1 MQNGRAMLNTRLPR
15 RAVLAL
21 AAPAALSACGLTA
34 ARFTADPPPAGVEA
48 GPPGYGAIR
57 VWGDRSGPPVLL
69 AGDPA
74 QNLLTTAARVD
85 LLALSGGSD
94 GGAYGAG
101 FLKGWSA
108 RGDRPRFDYV
118 TGVST
123 GALIAPLAFLGP
135 DYDPL
140 LEHFYTETR
149 SADVLLLKPLQ
160 VLTGAPAVGDPTPLR
175 RRIAAIVT
183 PQLAEAI
190 AAERARG
197 RLLLIGTTNL
207 DAQRQVIWDI
217 GRIAASGQPDRVELI
232 RQVLLASASI
242 PGAFPPVTINVTAQG
257 RHYAEL
263 HVDGGVT
270 HGVFTYPPSVQL
282 PRGRGQQRNLWVI
295 RNSKLAPEL
304 RATEGSAVAVVQRG
318 LDTMIKSQAHS
329 DMDSIIRL
337 ARRDGFRLRMTAVPP
352 DFPHISNAPF
362 DPRYM
367 QTLFR
372 TGHAAGLSGRAWADD
387 LAPLMGAVADRPAAA
402 LTGQEG

>member
-1 MQNGRAMLNTRLPR
+1 MLNSRLPR

-34 ARFTADPPPAGVEA
+34 ARFTADPPPAGVA
-48 GPPGYGAIR
+48 AAPPGYGTIR
-57 VWGDRSGPPVLL
+57 VWGDQPGPPDLL
-69 AGDPA
+69 ESDPA
-74 QNLLTTAARVD
+74 YGLLSSAARVD

-101 FLKGWSA
+101 FLKGWSE

-123 GALIAPLAFLGP
+123 GALIAPLAFLGSH
-135 DYDPL
+135 YDPH

-160 VLTGAPAVGDPTPLR
+160 VLTGAPAVGDPAPLR
-175 RRIAAIVT
+175 RRIAAIVS
-183 PQLAEAI
+183 PRMVDAI
-190 AAERARG
+190 AAERERG
-197 RLLLIGTTNL
+197 RILLIGTTNL
-207 DAQRQVIWDI
+207 DAQRQVVWDI

-242 PGAFPPVTINVTAQG
+242 PGAFPPVPIEVVADG
-257 RHYAEL
+257 RRYAEL

-270 HGVFTYPPSVQL
+270 HGIFAYPPWVRP
-282 PRGRGQQRNLWVI
+282 PRGRGQRNLWVI

-304 RATEGSAVAVVQRG
+304 RATGGSAVAVVERG

-329 DMDSIIRL
+329 DMDTI
-337 ARRDGFRLRMTAVPP
+337 ARQASRDGFRLRMTAVPP
-352 DFPHISNAPF
+352 NFPYISSVPF
-362 DPRYM
+362 DPLYM

-372 TGHAAGLSGRAWADD
+372 TGHAAGLSGRAWAEDI
-387 LAPLMGAVADRPAAA
+387 APLLGAAA
-402 LTGQEG
+402 PQAAMEG

>member
-1 MQNGRAMLNTRLPR
+1 MLNTRLPR

-34 ARFTADPPPAGVEA
+34 ARFTADPPPEGVEA
-48 GPPGYGAIR
+48 VPPGYGMIR
-57 VWGDRSGPPVLL
+57 SWGDLPNLPDMIRDDPAHGLL
-69 AGDPA
+69 AS
-74 QNLLTTAARVD
+74 AARVD

-101 FLKGWSA
+101 FLKGWSE

-135 DYDPL
+135 GYDPL

-149 SADVLLLKPLQ
+149 SADVLLLRPLQ

-183 PQLAEAI
+183 PRMVDAL
-190 AAERARG
+190 AAERQRG

-242 PGAFPPVTINVTAQG
+242 PGAFPPVPIEVTAGG
-257 RHYAEL
+257 RHYSEL

-270 HGVFTYPPSVQL
+270 HGIFAYPPSIRL

-304 RATEGSAVAVVQRG
+304 RATKGSAVAVVERG

-329 DMDSIIRL
+329 DMATIVRL
-337 ARRDGFRLRMTAVPP
+337 AHRDGFRLRMTAVPA
-352 DFPHISNAPF
+352 DFPYISSKPF
-362 DPRYM
+362 DPLYL

-372 TGHAAGLSGRAWADD
+372 TGYAAGLSGRAWADD
-387 LAPLMGAVADRPAAA
+387 IAPLMDTPARAPAAQPVK
-402 LTGQEG
+402 GG

>member
-1 MQNGRAMLNTRLPR
+1 MLNTRLPR

-21 AAPAALSACGLTA
+21 TAPAALSACGLTA
-34 ARFTADPPPAGVEA
+34 ARFTADPPPEGVEA
-48 GPPGYGAIR
+48 APPGYHAIR
-57 VWGDRSGPPVLL
+57 AWGDLSGSPEIL
-69 AGDPA
+69 ADDPA
-74 QNLLTTAARVD
+74 HDLLTSAARVD
-85 LLALSGGSD
+85 MLALSGGSD

-101 FLKGWSA
+101 FLKGWTE
-108 RGDRPRFDYV
+108 RGDRPQFDYV

-135 DYDPL
+135 GYDPL

-183 PQLAEAI
+183 PRMVDAI
-190 AAERARG
+190 AAERLRG
-197 RLLLIGTTNL
+197 RLLLVGTTNL

-242 PGAFPPVTINVTAQG
+242 PGAFPPVPIEVVADGQ
-257 RHYAEL
+257 RYSEL

-270 HGVFTYPPSVQL
+270 HGIFAYPPSVRL
-282 PRGRGQQRNLWVI
+282 PRRRGQQRNLWVI

-304 RATEGSAVAVVQRG
+304 RATKGSAVAVVERG

-329 DMDSIIRL
+329 DMDTIARQ

-352 DFPHISNAPF
+352 DFPYISSVPF
-362 DPRYM
+362 DPLYM

-372 TGHAAGLSGRAWADD
+372 TGYAAGRSGRAWADD
-387 LAPLMGAVADRPAAA
+387 IAPLMGAVVAQTA
-402 LTGQEG
+402 GEG